1 MSEEK
6 QNTPQEPAATPKT
19 TAKPTANKPVVIY
32 IMILFIAAFLLMALS
47 FLMHQRSNTEAL
59 GQLQNSM
66 TAMQEVQATQ
76 EKNIALQEQLSDLQE
91 ELDKTTAAYDGQLD
105 ALLSDLEQKQLELD
119 AMTNLYL
126 LQHSYSAGEY
136 ESCMEIIQFME
147 EHQQVAALEI
157 PGTAEG
163 QASEGIIF
171 PPFWNS
177 PSLRFQ
183 QLKEAT
189 EARLA
194 QSTEAP

>member
-1 MSEEK
+1 MSQEK
-6 QNTPQEPAATPKT
+6 NGGSQDGAVSQTGDKRRS
-19 TAKPTANKPVVIY
+19 NKPVVHY
-32 IMILFIAAFLLMALS
+32 ILILFIAAFLLMALS

-76 EKNIALQEQLSDLQE
+76 EKNIALQEQLSELQE

-105 ALLSDLEQKQLELD
+105 ALLGDLEQKQLELY

-157 PGTAEG
+157 PGAAEG
-163 QASEGIIF
+163 QPSEGIYF
-171 PPFWNS
+171 PSFWNS
-177 PSLRFQ
+177 PTLRFY
-183 QLKEAT
+183 QLKDAT

-194 QSTEAP
+194 QSAEAP